1 MIRLYQ
7 NLLYVLIVAL
17 TFIACKE
24 EPKQEITREEKRI
37 VILPPEELYADLF
50 YEIQQNENLF
60 SDSKTFVDAIPENS
74 LDSIKREYE
83 KIKNKG
89 DSAIFKFLRD
99 NFQLPG
105 EETSQGYQTDSSDIA
120 THIKKLWSVLKR
132 PADEK
137 LSGTLIPL
145 PYSYIVPG
153 GRFREIYYSQAL
165 TWLNRIWKLVRF
177 RY

>member
-1 MIRLYQ
+1 M
-7 NLLYVLIVAL
+7 AL
-17 TFIACKE
+17 TFVACKE

-89 DSAIFKFLRD
+89 
-99 NFQLPG
+99 
-105 EETSQGYQTDSSDIA
+105 
-120 THIKKLWSVLKR
+120 
-132 PADEK
+132 
-137 LSGTLIPL
+137 
-145 PYSYIVPG
+145 
-153 GRFREIYYSQAL
+153 
-165 TWLNRIWKLVRF
+165 
-177 RY
+177 